1 MKEGERVCKF
11 LKIFENFW
19 KNLNDRKKMMG
30 LNGFL
35 KWFEV
40 TEIMTGGSVGEYGKM
55 CPGKH
60 IYITTPNLTNN
71 HQNIIS
77 QLFSNIEE

>member
-11 LKIFENFW
+11 LKIFENFL

-35 KWFEV
+35 KWFE
-40 TEIMTGGSVGEYGKM
+40 IMTGGRVGEYGKM

-60 IYITTPNLTNN
+60 IYITTIGIFWKMIKFIILS
-71 HQNIIS
+71 QNK
-77 QLFSNIEE
+77 